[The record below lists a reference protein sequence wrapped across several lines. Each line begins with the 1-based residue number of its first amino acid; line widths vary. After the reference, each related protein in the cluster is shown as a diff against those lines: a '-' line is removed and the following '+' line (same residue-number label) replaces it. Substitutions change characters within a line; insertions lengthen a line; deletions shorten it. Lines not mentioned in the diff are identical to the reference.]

1 VDRGDDTAA
10 GFFGR
15 FGDRLELRSY
25 DELRDRL
32 AQVERPVPRRTEG
45 RTADDRDRYCIV
57 RYLEYLAE
65 ATLLELPVVVERGQ
79 APDFVLRFDGR
90 SRGVEVTEGTTAA
103 LQEAATRLERAPPG
117 TLLEGTELREPGE
130 PLRGDPYGG
139 DQPEREWT
147 AQMLDAVERK
157 SRGFD
162 YGTHDELELLIYDHS
177 EVGALVRL
185 EDGAPFL
192 REAVRAWR
200 REAGVDPPFS
210 RYSVLKDSG
219 LLFDVT
225 GRWQVLRRRFRDDRE
240 APAERRPRP
249 EPWPAQ
255 EEIAALCRRHRI
267 RRLALFGSVLHGDHA
282 RDSDIDLLV
291 EFEPGVRMGLIRLA
305 GVERELSRL
314 FRRSVDLRTP
324 GELAPEIRE
333 RVLRE
338 AETQYA
344 AP

>member
-1 VDRGDDTAA
+1 MVA
-10 GFFGR
+10 
-15 FGDRLELRSY
+15 
-25 DELRDRL
+25 
-32 AQVERPVPRRTEG
+32 
-45 RTADDRDRYCIV
+45 
-57 RYLEYLAE
+57 
-65 ATLLELPVVVERGQ
+65 
-79 APDFVLRFDGR
+79 
-90 SRGVEVTEGTTAA
+90 
-103 LQEAATRLERAPPG
+103 
-117 TLLEGTELREPGE
+117 
-130 PLRGDPYGG
+130 
-139 DQPEREWT
+139 
-147 AQMLDAVERK
+147 AVERK

-162 YGTHDELELLIYDHS
+162 YGAHDELELLIYDNT
-177 EVGALVRL
+177 EVAALVRL

-192 REAVRAWR
+192 HEALRAWR
-200 REAGVDPPFS
+200 RQAGVDPPFS

-219 LLFDVT
+219 LLYDVT
-225 GRWQVLRRRFRDDRE
+225 GRWQVLRRRFRGDRE
-240 APAERRPRP
+240 VPVEPRPRP

-255 EEIAALCRRHRI
+255 EEIAAFCRRHRI
-267 RRLALFGSVLHGDHA
+267 RRLALFGSVLHGDHG

-305 GVERELSRL
+305 GVERELSKL